1 MADVQYLFIANIIAK
16 FMSFAKGHISK
27 FVDYIHFY
35 TLPFNKNFNFVEF
48 GEIFRIISSNQLLL
62 QAHLLAKVTMLKFR
76 VNTSTI
82 NFLANI
88 KD

>member
-48 GEIFRIISSNQLLL
+48 GEIFRIISSN
-62 QAHLLAKVTMLKFR
+62 
-76 VNTSTI
+76 
-82 NFLANI
+82 
-88 KD
+88 